1 MKTQSTAS
9 EKKSKKAP
17 PAVVAAPAKAQKIIT
32 RDVLASSAEGY
43 PLLGECAYWSL
54 TSINMVYSDFVLKL
68 QEAGISPD
76 IAREVKSKSALV
88 RAIQKETATRKDSFY
103 RTIESPQQTLFI
115 IVAQTIDA
123 QTTNKVNF
131 QTDTQIIFDKKTS
144 QIRVDGYNAQAVH
157 DGYKAEQGFY
167 NVDNAREAILRY
179 LREECMAISVR
190 DNGGVY
196 FVPASRSGE
205 FQKLQKFF
213 MGFPQCSLGIIPVID
228 TAQAKKSMWKSL
240 VGEIEAQLATQKK
253 ELEEKPPTT
262 DRGIE
267 ARLKVFKQLQSK
279 VEMYETLLTGT
290 ASNLKTELASLSAM
304 IKKHLV

>member
-1 MKTQSTAS
+1 MKTV
-9 EKKSKKAP
+9 AP
-17 PAVVAAPAKAQKIIT
+17 AAAAAPKPVKQVT
-32 RDVLASSAEGY
+32 RSLIASSAEGY

-54 TSINMVYSDFVLKL
+54 TNINMVFSEFVAKL
-68 QEAGISPD
+68 QEAGISPE
-76 IAREVKSKSALV
+76 IAGEVRSKSALV
-88 RAIQKETATRKDSFY
+88 RAIQKETATRKNSFY
-103 RTIESPQQTLFI
+103 RTIESPAHTLFV
-115 IVAQTIDA
+115 IVAQRLDA
-123 QTTNKVNF
+123 STANKVDF

-144 QIRVDGYNAQAVH
+144 QIKVDGYNAQAVH

-179 LREECMAISVR
+179 LRQECMAISVR

-196 FVPASRSGE
+196 FVPSTYSAE

-213 MGFPQCSLGIIPVID
+213 AFFPQCSLGIIPVID

-240 VGEIEAQLATQKK
+240 VGEIEAQLASEK
-253 ELEEKPPTT
+253 EKLQTNPPTT

-267 ARLKVFKQLQSK
+267 ARLKVFKSLQSK

-290 ASNLKTELASLSAM
+290 ASSLKTELSSLSALL
-304 IKKHLV
+304 KQHLV